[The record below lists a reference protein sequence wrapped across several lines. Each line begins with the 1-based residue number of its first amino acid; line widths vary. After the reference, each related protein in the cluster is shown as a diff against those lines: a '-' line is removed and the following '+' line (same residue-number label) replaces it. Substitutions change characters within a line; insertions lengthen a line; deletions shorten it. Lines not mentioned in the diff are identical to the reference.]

1 MYAQQT
7 AETQH
12 RNTISQKSSTGT
24 NRTGMPDNM
33 KRKYE
38 ALSGLSMDDVRV
50 HYNSGRPSQLG
61 ALAYTQGSHV
71 YVAPGQ
77 ERHLGHELGH
87 VIQQKQGRVRATDS
101 FDGVAVNLD
110 DRLEREADAYD
121 REARVYEAERAEKTS
136 QEEYHNIPAIR
147 TDVSGGVAQLRPVV
161 DTKRNRPFYMDSK
174 YRGKNGRL
182 FLLKLFVEMG
192 DYIVFQIRD
201 HVRRIFWEKDRQWVA
216 ENPQNGVTAG
226 IASETSEDISHRSGS
241 IPDVA
246 DRQTGEDDYYTDRKW
261 ENKLDIDKFMEQQPL
276 DAWLETYEE
285 TMGALT
291 EIDANTALDSEEKQ
305 RRKDAITNY
314 VLQRH
319 IVNAL
324 YRAEELDRM
333 DYSGSPLSYQNRSSY
348 MRSGAGSFV
357 DMLQQVLLNQGNPFP
372 NKDLILTR
380 SGEMWR
386 ELNKFFYYIP
396 LSEEG
401 DVEGAIQNNLS
412 DELIN
417 SIAQFIIGLR
427 TLKEEREDDVLQR
440 ELEDAEFPRIFV
452 DATERPQDM
461 DNINQTLRDTVFL
474 RAAVKMNLFGDPADF
489 IWVKNA
495 ETVPKGKKVQIVNE
509 RLKSHKEEQDAF
521 FVKYIE
527 GLQQQI
533 PKQEEDHVETPQE
546 KAVKVRLAQITQIQQ
561 TMEFSERDDR
571 LATAYIN
578 YVKKV
583 IPSNSFGKW
592 DLLYRNMGSF
602 ATTGEMITLEN
613 EGIQQSAL
621 LLADTGMDSLA
632 KAAVNKAGYVPSIT
646 EAVRMLMQY
655 RGRQDLQ
662 KLQKRNAK
670 YQPKPQ
676 CSQEEPPQES
686 QQTLQWIAHNVW
698 KQQFMSQWSRK
709 DKLSTPEAWTD
720 REFAMTKAEERILHP
735 CSAQYKADDA
745 RGARDLAQTG
755 FELFC
760 QWLGHIERDPGKK
773 GIAIQASVVKK
784 LITQSQLFSNMRI
797 PSFIWYQ
804 LDYYLEAAQYTEEN
818 IVDFSRNIQALHE
831 IILLGIELAGEEA
844 MPRGR
849 EFTLN
854 MPPNLTENPDLYR
867 GAYLADYGLKAFAQ
881 VYDAAAAQ
889 HAIDTGMQP
898 LQIAAF
904 YNIYFELTE
913 KLTKTT
919 EASSRRVSMTKPRDV
934 DTFLGDVNAAIGKEE
949 LLQKLPDIIMI
960 DIHPNDATK
969 EYITYNNICALLKGL
984 ADLRDRGG
992 AKKITMIIDI
1002 TLNQAMDEE
1011 IQGIIESSEKY
1022 IADGWLNLV
1031 FVQSLTKFA
1040 QMGMDKHSGGLVFS
1054 YNKADA
1060 WKQFNDSLQ
1069 ASRQADPV
1077 DPYMQRYFQMLFD
1090 NAADEQRE
1098 YIDIIRDNT
1107 RYVQGRLST
1116 ELAETAITLSVN
1128 DDEGSCYVAW
1138 HYEQS
1143 YSHICRLYRSCG
1155 LREPFPYT
1163 LHEFNIAIL
1172 ERGINVQM
1180 SKQRLPIAMRFSF
1193 GFPISNLG
1201 ETGNE
1206 VRFTIGTETRA
1217 ELNKYIEVIAKIGK
1231 SVQSLIQQTS
1241 DTLPEK
1247 KSKSCLFDLKQ
1258 FEQYLTSLPSENS
1271 TT

>member
-1 MYAQQT
+1 MYTQQT

-12 RNTISQKSSTGT
+12 RNTISQESSTVT

-87 VIQQKQGRVRATDS
+87 VIQQKQGRVRATAS
-101 FDGVAVNLD
+101 FEGVAINLD

-121 REARVYEAERAEKTS
+121 REARAYEAERAEKTS
-136 QEEYHNIPAIR
+136 REEYHNIPANR
-147 TDVSGGVAQLRPVV
+147 TDVFGGVAQLRPVV
-161 DTKRNRPFYMDSK
+161 DTKRNRPFYMDNK
-174 YRGKNGRL
+174 YRGKSGRL

-226 IASETSEDISHRSGS
+226 IASETSEDISDRSGS

-246 DRQTGEDDYYTDRKW
+246 NRQTGEDEYYTDRKW

-291 EIDANTALDSEEKQ
+291 EIDANTALDPEEKQ

-380 SGEMWR
+380 SGEMRR

-401 DVEGAIQNNLS
+401 DVEGEIQNNLS

-417 SIAQFIIGLR
+417 TIAQFIIGLR
-427 TLKEEREDDVLQR
+427 ALEREKEDDVLQR

-452 DATERPQDM
+452 DATERPQDI

-474 RAAVKMNLFGDPADF
+474 RVAGQMALPGDPADF
-489 IWVKNA
+489 FWI
-495 ETVPKGKKVQIVNE
+495 KKVAHSVNEDKIRIVNE
-509 RLKSHKEEQDAF
+509 RLHKNPAEGNAFFIQYKEQLQQDVPLVQASDHKETPKEQAARARLER
-521 FVKYIE
+521 ITE
-527 GLQQQI
+527 IQQQM
-533 PKQEEDHVETPQE
+533 
-546 KAVKVRLAQITQIQQ
+546 A
-561 TMEFSERDDR
+561 FSPGDDR
-571 LATAYIN
+571 LATAYVR
-578 YVKKV
+578 YVKEA
-583 IPSNSFGKW
+583 ILPECFNKW
-592 DLLYRNMGSF
+592 ELLYRNMGSF

-670 YQPKPQ
+670 NQPKPQKQPPKPQ

-720 REFAMTKAEERILHP
+720 REFAMTKVEERIMHP

-854 MPPNLTENPDLYR
+854 MPENLTMNPELYQ

-889 HAIDTGMQP
+889 HAEDTGMQP

-913 KLTKTT
+913 KLAKTT

-934 DTFLGDVNAAIGKEE
+934 DTFLGDVNAAIGKKE

-969 EYITYNNICALLKGL
+969 EYITFNNICALLKGI
-984 ADLRDRGG
+984 ANLRDKGG

-1011 IQGIIESSEKY
+1011 VQEIIKSSEKY

-1069 ASRQADPV
+1069 ESRQADPV
-1077 DPYMQRYFQMLFD
+1077 DSYMQRYFQMLFD
-1090 NAADEQRE
+1090 NAADEQRA
-1098 YIDIIRDNT
+1098 YINIIRDNT
-1107 RYVQGRLST
+1107 RYVQERLST
-1116 ELAETAITLSVN
+1116 ELAGTAITLSDNV
-1128 DDEGSCYVAW
+1128 DAGSCYVAW
-1138 HYEQS
+1138 HYRDS
-1143 YSHICRLYRSCG
+1143 YSRIQRLFEQEG
-1155 LREPFPYT
+1155 LMPYS

-1172 ERGINVQM
+1172 EYGINARM
-1180 SKQRLPIAMRFSF
+1180 SQQTLPVAMRFSF

-1206 VRFTIGTETRA
+1206 VRFTIGMETKE
-1217 ELNKYIEVIAKIGK
+1217 ELNNYIKEIKFVGNT
-1231 SVQSLIQQTS
+1231 VQNWIDNGRKDILLNLTVFQNSLHA
-1241 DTLPEK
+1241 L
-1247 KSKSCLFDLKQ
+1247 
-1258 FEQYLTSLPSENS
+1258 
-1271 TT
+1271 